1 MELTRQ
7 VCTSYVGWNDH
18 RSWFRDGSLHGW
30 KTESKVGG
38 RFRSASSISSS
49 RLTLTS
55 LISNPLFSKIT
66 AIYINQRNKNGRIY
80 CRERSAGL
88 KQQQAYA
95 EGRGGVRGQHTKEAT
110 NSKLK
115 KKSYSWTVHTALD
128 FSLGSQKMT

>member
-1 MELTRQ
+1 MWSSQDRFVHHTW
-7 VCTSYVGWNDH
+7 GGMIIGA
-18 RSWFRDGSLHGW
+18 GSEMNLYTAG
-30 KTESKVGG
+30 KQSKVGG

-55 LISNPLFSKIT
+55 FISNPLFSKIT

-95 EGRGGVRGQHTKEAT
+95 EGREGSGVSIQKKPRTVTKKEV
-110 NSKLK
+110 L
-115 KKSYSWTVHTALD
+115 
-128 FSLGSQKMT
+128 